1 MKIGCLIYST
11 TGRYEIFQ
19 KWATNSFVKH
29 HQDILLFALN
39 EKSDIITETNKKY
52 PQINSSTPIGIFKM
66 YVAAFLFDTFKLDKI
81 IMLGAD
87 TITCDRLSEF
97 VEDNEHDILTSLDYP
112 YVLQTKNLITNQ
124 PYILSSFTKENHVN
138 ADVVCFNNI
147 DSIHEV
153 IESSLKLKSEYH
165 EQAGLNYVCNALN
178 KFKTKI
184 VDSDFESSEICYN
197 VRAKGNL
204 CIIPVFLNKIIVFQ
218 NGQFIFKDET
228 YKSNQEV
235 YFKYIKNFKIKNDKL
250 FTGTHR
256 NIIKEKQIKVWHFCE
271 GFGCLSDSDFYK
283 KIDNWINQ
291 GFNKETKQFF
301 EEQCDC
307 VFN

>member
-19 KWATNSFVKH
+19 KWATKSFFKYH
-29 HQDILLFALN
+29 KDILLFSLN
-39 EKSDIITETNKKY
+39 EKSDIIAKVYKKY
-52 PQINSSTPIGIFKM
+52 PEINSNTPIGIFKM
-66 YVAAFLFDTFKLDKI
+66 YIAAFLFDIFKLDKI

-87 TITCDRLSEF
+87 TITCNRLSEF
-97 VEDNEHDILTSLDYP
+97 IEDNEYDILASLDYP
-112 YVLQTKNLITNQ
+112 YVLQTKNLITNE

-138 ADVVCFNNI
+138 ADVVCFNNV

-153 IESSLKLKSEYH
+153 IVSSLKLKSEYH
-165 EQAGLNYVCNALN
+165 EQAGLNYVCNVLN

-197 VRAKGNL
+197 VRSKGNI
-204 CIIPVFLNKIIVFQ
+204 CIIPTFPNKIIVFQ

-228 YKSNQEV
+228 YKSNQEL

-250 FTGTHR
+250 YTGTHR

-271 GFGCLSDSDFYK
+271 AFGCLSDSDFYK

-301 EEQCDC
+301 QDQCDC